1 MGCMSSKSNS
11 PENHQKRMKRK
22 GSLEKLARQANSS
35 GREEV
40 VRPKDKY
47 GSGESGSGGD
57 VKVLL
62 IHKKSSDSD
71 RFHYDDQVEEKRVLD
86 KFEVVEKN
94 KVEKCGVTNITVAC
108 HHPGSERV
116 LDCIEGE
123 QVAAGWPAW
132 LVTVAGE
139 AIKGWTPRRANSFE
153 KLDKAR
159 YFIWFLHD
167 SISFLQIG
175 QGTYSSV
182 YKARDLIHNKLV
194 ALKRLRFDNH
204 DPESAKFMAREI
216 VLLRR
221 LDHPNVIKLEGLIIS
236 PTSYTVY
243 LVFEYMEHDLVGLAS
258 LPGIKFTEP
267 QYLFVRN
274 FLSVL
279 DQIKCYMQQLL
290 SGLDHCHSHGVIHR
304 DIKGSNLLID
314 SNGILKIADFGLA
327 CHFDPHD
334 CVPMTSRV
342 VTLWYR
348 PPELLLGASHYGG
361 AVDLWSAG
369 CILGELYSGK
379 PILPGKTEV
388 EQLHKIFKLC
398 GSPADEYWRRAK
410 LPHSTVFKPLH
421 PYRRRIAETF
431 KDLPSPTVTLMETLL
446 AIDPAHRRTAAFALK
461 SEFFTT
467 QPLDCDPS
475 SLPKYPPSKE
485 IDAKLQDEEY
495 RRQRVGSRGSRVL
508 DMEIRGQK
516 EPLAVSTSKSNT
528 ESAASTQGKQHHPNL
543 KSSSQML
550 NTGKADAFSGILFD
564 PPPVKQIPAAK
575 ERHRDFPEH
584 NRKKI
589 SHSGPLEHGTM
600 FKKPGKEHDLP
611 MVSSKANLSKLS
623 GLVAART
630 SASEDHRQ
638 KPGALT
644 VEAVNQA
651 VMPRRS
657 FSEFE
662 SAMKQDVRRH
672 VPKTVESHLPEGGR
686 ACSKESSPHGGG
698 GPSPRRNK
706 MFVSGPLLAPSDDVD
721 QMLKEHDRKIQEFA
735 RRRARHG
742 NKKVY

>member
-1 MGCMSSKSNS
+1 MGCMSSKSATVEDS
-11 PENHQKRMKRK
+11 RENHQERLKRK
-22 GSLEKLARQANSS
+22 GSLQKLARQANTP

-47 GSGESGSGGD
+47 GSGSSCD

-62 IHKKSSDSD
+62 IHKKSSDYN
-71 RFHYDDQVEEKRVLD
+71 RFHYNDQVEEKRVLD

-94 KVEKCGVTNITVAC
+94 KVEKCGVAIAD

-116 LDCIEGE
+116 LDSIEGE

-132 LVTVAGE
+132 LVAVAGE
-139 AIKGWTPRRANSFE
+139 AIKGWIPRRANSFE
-153 KLDKAR
+153 KLDK
-159 YFIWFLHD
+159 
-167 SISFLQIG
+167 IG

-182 YKARDLIHNKLV
+182 YKARDKVHDKLV
-194 ALKRLRFDNH
+194 ALKRVKFDNC
-204 DPESAKFMAREI
+204 DPESMKFMAREI

-236 PTSYTVY
+236 PMSYTIY

-267 QYLFVRN
+267 Q
-274 FLSVL
+274 
-279 DQIKCYMQQLL
+279 IKCYMQQLL
-290 SGLDHCHSHGVIHR
+290 SGLDHCHSHGVLHR

-334 CVPMTSRV
+334 GVLMTSRV

-398 GSPADEYWRRAK
+398 GSPTEEYWRRAK
-410 LPHSTVFKPLH
+410 LPHSTVFKPQH
-421 PYRRRIAETF
+421 SYRRRIAETF
-431 KDLPSPTVTLMETLL
+431 KDLPSPTVTLMENLL

-467 QPLDCDPS
+467 LPLDCD
-475 SLPKYPPSKE
+475 PPSKE
-485 IDAKLQDEEY
+485 IDAKLRDEES
-495 RRQRVGSRGSRVL
+495 RRQRVGSRASRV
-508 DMEIRGQK
+508 DMEKREQK
-516 EPLAVSTSKSNT
+516 EPLAVSTSKSNA
-528 ESAASTQGKQHHPNL
+528 EQGKQHHPNL
-543 KSSSQML
+543 KSRSQML
-550 NTGKADAFSGILFD
+550 NAGKVDAFSGILID
-564 PPPVKQIPAAK
+564 PPPLKQTPAAK
-575 ERHRDFPEH
+575 EGSRDFPEH
-584 NRKKI
+584 NRRKL
-589 SHSGPLEHGTM
+589 SHSGPLANGTVFRKSGM
-600 FKKPGKEHDLP
+600 EHDLP

-638 KPGALT
+638 KHGALT
-644 VEAVNQA
+644 LEAG
-651 VMPRRS
+651 MPRRS

-662 SAMKQDVRRH
+662 SAIKQDVRH
-672 VPKTVESHLPEGGR
+672 HMPKTVESQLPGVGR
-686 ACSKESSPHGGG
+686 ARSKESSPHGGG
-698 GPSPRRNK
+698 PSPRGNK
-706 MFVSGPLLAPSDDVD
+706 MFVSGPLLAPSNNVD

>member
-1 MGCMSSKSNS
+1 
-11 PENHQKRMKRK
+11 MKRK

-94 KVEKCGVTNITVAC
+94 KVEKCGVTNITIAC

-132 LVTVAGE
+132 LVAVAGE
-139 AIKGWTPRRANSFE
+139 AIKGWIPRRANSFE
-153 KLDKAR
+153 N
-159 YFIWFLHD
+159 
-167 SISFLQIG
+167 ISFLQIG

-194 ALKRLRFDNH
+194 ALKRVRFDNH

-236 PTSYTVY
+236 PTSYTIY

-267 QYLFVRN
+267 
-274 FLSVL
+274 
-279 DQIKCYMQQLL
+279 QIKCYMQQLL

-334 CVPMTSRV
+334 SVPMTSRV

-348 PPELLLGASHYGG
+348 PPELLLGASQYGG

-398 GSPADEYWRRAK
+398 GSPTDEYWRRAK

-508 DMEIRGQK
+508 DMEMRGQK

-575 ERHRDFPEH
+575 EGSRDFPEH

-589 SHSGPLEHGTM
+589 LHSGPLVHGNV
-600 FKKPGKEHDLP
+600 FRKPGKEHDLP

-651 VMPRRS
+651 VMPRTS

-672 VPKTVESHLPEGGR
+672 VPKTVESQLPEGGR

-706 MFVSGPLLAPSDDVD
+706 MFVSGPLLAPSDNVD
-721 QMLKEHDRKIQEFA
+721 QMLKEHDQACLVPCDMALNNNAAAAVASGDSDVNDAGVYFLCA
-735 RRRARHG
+735 SF
-742 NKKVY
+742 NVCLNQKKAL